1 MTKQEFFSQERLP
14 VDNMR
19 ENANVNCYQLADT
32 KQVIC
37 ELTIE
42 SKKGGEPVDVAI
54 MADTHIHVVS
64 EKDDNDEE
72 VQLSSKCRGMIFRH
86 PSCFKAL
93 ENATK
98 SAEYCDF
105 TVVAGDVID
114 YLTYG
119 ALDYA
124 KELLFDRLPN
134 LICTLAI
141 HDVSKN
147 NMTNLP
153 DKLAYEERINILKPY
168 WPNDVRYASAIV
180 GDRAVLVGLDN
191 DTTEHYFEDQVE
203 KLQAEIIKAR
213 KDNNIIFIFQHTAIA
228 TGKEEDKEAPNFFV
242 NRFETSNVYDRRLIG
257 NPNCTNETDKK
268 MIDLITSNSDVI
280 KGIFCGH
287 FHDGNHTQ
295 LPAYYID
302 EQGVKH
308 DQPIDQYM
316 VSSTPYC
323 LPWGV
328 ITRLIIK

>member
-1 MTKQEFFSQERLP
+1 MTKQEFFQQEKLP
-14 VDNMR
+14 IDNMR
-19 ENANVNCYQLADT
+19 PNANVNCYQLADT

-37 ELTIE
+37 EIVVE
-42 SKKGGEPVDVAI
+42 SKKGGEPVDVAV

-64 EKDDNDEE
+64 EKDADDEE

-98 SAEYCDF
+98 AAEQCDF
-105 TVVAGDVID
+105 TVIAGDVLD

-119 ALDYA
+119 SLDYA
-124 KELLFDRLPN
+124 KELFFDRLPN
-134 LICTLAI
+134 LICTIAV

-153 DKLAYEERINILKPY
+153 DKLPYEQRLDILREY
-168 WPNDVRYASAIV
+168 WPHDVHYTSKII
-180 GDRAVLVGLDN
+180 GDKAVLVGLDN
-191 DTTEHYFEDQVE
+191 DSNAHYHEEQIEQLKADIE
-203 KLQAEIIKAR
+203 KAR
-213 KDNNIIFIFQHTAIA
+213 KENNIMFIFQHTAIS

-242 NRFETSNVYDRRLIG
+242 NRFETSNVFDRRLIG
-257 NPNCTNETDKK
+257 NPQYTNETDKK
-268 MIDLITSNSDVI
+268 MLDIITSNSDVI

-287 FHDGNHTQ
+287 FHDGNYTQ

-302 EQGVKH
+302 EKGVKH
-308 DQPIDQYM
+308 DQPIDQYI

-323 LPWGV
+323 LPHGV

>member
-1 MTKQEFFSQERLP
+1 MTKQEFFAQEKLP
-14 VDNMR
+14 IDNMR
-19 ENANVNCYQLADT
+19 ENPNVTCYQLADT

-42 SKKGGEPVDVAI
+42 SKKGGTPIDIAV
-54 MADTHIHVVS
+54 MADTHVHVVS

-98 SAEYCDF
+98 AAEYCDC
-105 TVVAGDVID
+105 TVIAGDVID

-124 KELLFDRLPN
+124 KELFFDRLPN
-134 LICTLAI
+134 IMCTIAI

-153 DKLAYEERINILKPY
+153 DKLPYEERINILKPY
-168 WPNDVRYASAIV
+168 WPNDVRYDTRV
-180 GDRAVLVGLDN
+180 LGDKVVLVGLDN
-191 DTTEHYFEDQVE
+191 DSTAHYFEDQVE
-203 KLQAEIIKAR
+203 KLKAEIEKAR
-213 KDNNIIFIFQHTAIA
+213 KENNIILLFQHTAIA

-242 NRFETSNVYDRRLIG
+242 NRFEVSNVFDRRLIG
-257 NPNCTNETDKK
+257 NPQYTNETDKK
-268 MIDLITSNSDVI
+268 MLKLITSNSDVI
-280 KGIFCGH
+280 RGIFCGH
-287 FHDGNHTQ
+287 FHDGNHTL

-302 EQGVKH
+302 DQGVKH
-308 DQPIDQYM
+308 DQPIDQYI

-323 LPWGV
+323 LPHGV
-328 ITRLIIK
+328 ITRVIIK

>member
-1 MTKQEFFSQERLP
+1 MTKQEFFNQERLP
-14 VDNMR
+14 VDNAR
-19 ENANVNCYQLADT
+19 EDENVVSYQLKDT
-32 KQVIC
+32 HQVIC
-37 ELTIE
+37 ELTVE
-42 SKKGGEPVDVAI
+42 SKKGGAPVDVAI
-54 MADTHIHVVS
+54 MADTHVHVVS

-93 ENATK
+93 ENAVK
-98 SAEYCDF
+98 AAEYCDF
-105 TVVAGDVID
+105 AVIAGDVID

-124 KELLFDRLPN
+124 KELFFDRLPN
-134 LICTLAI
+134 IICTPAI
-141 HDVSKN
+141 HDVTKH
-147 NMTNLP
+147 NMTNLT
-153 DKLAYEERINILKPY
+153 DKLPYEERLNILKEY
-168 WPNDVRYASAIV
+168 WPNDLRYASSVI

-191 DTTEHYFEDQVE
+191 DTTEHYFEEQIE
-203 KLQAEIIKAR
+203 KLKAEIEKAR

-242 NRFETSNVYDRRLIG
+242 NRFEVSNVYDRRLIG
-257 NPNCTNETDKK
+257 NPEHTNETDKK
-268 MIDLITSNSDVI
+268 MIELITSNADVI

-287 FHDGNHTQ
+287 FHDGNHTK

-302 EQGVKH
+302 ENGVK
-308 DQPIDQYM
+308 QETYIDQYI

-323 LPWGV
+323 LPHGV